1 MTPDKQALLK
11 KLLAQKGLTGP
22 ATEASSGETLRPRP
36 HGEAPVMSFAQERLW
51 FVQKLQPANTAYH
64 LGQGFELRG
73 ALDQAALGEA
83 LAELIRRH
91 EALRT
96 CFPERD
102 GRGGLDVLA
111 PVEIDATVL
120 QEEDLT
126 NLPAAEQTRELAAR
140 QAEVLETPFDLAVA
154 PLLRARLV
162 RLGPE
167 DYRLLFCVH
176 HLVFD
181 GGSIEV
187 FTRELGLLYTAKGGT
202 TALTPMPLSYA
213 DYAAWQR
220 RRAQRPAWQ
229 ASRDFWCS
237 QLANTPRLV
246 LPADRDRPDALS
258 GCGAGHR
265 FVVPAQ
271 LVAGL
276 RELGRREGATLYM
289 TLLAAWQVML
299 GRYAGQDDFAVGSPV
314 ANRPEAALE
323 GLVGFFVNM
332 VALRADL
339 AGDPSFDVH
348 LGKVVRTTQ
357 AAFEHQEMP
366 FEQIVERLRVPRDLS
381 HHPVFQVG
389 FTFQHAAAGSV
400 QLAGV
405 EFTPLA
411 APITAAK
418 FDLLLVVEDRAE
430 GDVSAMF
437 EYSTDLFSAA
447 TMARWAEN
455 FRTLLHGVVAK
466 PTTVISRLPLVSAAD
481 RAIWPPG
488 PTPRPEPAGTA
499 TLVDWFGATAREA
512 AERVAVT
519 DGETALTYRELAER
533 SDQLAWC
540 LRARGVAT
548 GDLVG
553 LAMERSSAVLVAVL
567 GILKAG
573 AGYLPIDPAY
583 PLDRREFMLEDAG
596 AVLLLTADTTTVGVP
611 RLDIEAQWA
620 EIASTPPAE
629 LPEPRAEHR
638 AYVIYTSGSTGKPKG
653 VPITHR
659 HVTRLFTQT
668 DHWFG
673 FGPDDVWTLFHSFA
687 FDFSVWEIWGALL
700 YGGRLVVVPFAVS
713 RAVDQLRDLLV
724 REGVTV
730 LSQTPSAFRQLMNLE
745 MTGGAETPAPLALK
759 WVVFGGEALDLVSLG
774 PWIERHGDEAPQLIN
789 MYGIT
794 ETTVH
799 VTYRR
804 IRAADVAAN
813 TGSLIGE
820 PIPDLSIHLLDAH
833 LQPVPCGVAGEI
845 VVGGAGLAEGYLN
858 RPELTAERF
867 ITHALAGAG
876 GRLYRSGDSA
886 RRLAN
891 GDLQYLGRIDF
902 QVKVRGFRIEL
913 GEIESALSRHE
924 MVVGVAVLAQ
934 SEAGGDTRLA
944 AWLVAG
950 SAAAADVPDAT
961 ALREHLRRFLPD
973 YMVPAGFTWV
983 DALPLTPNGKVDR
996 TALSQLAGVRAEVGK
1011 VQEAPAT
1018 AVERDLADVWAKVL
1032 GLETVGVTDNF
1043 FALGGDSIRSIE
1055 VRAAVRRAGWDFPL
1069 QELFRRQTVRE
1080 LATVLTRTEAGSGG
1094 KAVGPFD
1101 LIGADDRA
1109 KLPAGVEAAY
1119 PLSVLQAGMV
1129 FHAELQPDSPVFHD
1143 LFSYHLRMV
1152 WNEAALRGALATVVA
1167 RHEILR
1173 TSLHPGGF
1181 SEPMQC
1187 VQAKAALP
1195 LAVVDLREQADSQQK
1210 AELAAWR
1217 DAEKA
1222 QGFDWG
1228 EAPLLRVTVH
1238 LRSATTVQ
1246 VSLSLHHAILD
1257 GWSVSVLLAELFTAY
1272 LDGLAG
1278 RRSDPGSALPPFR
1291 AFVALERA
1299 AVGSAETRAFW
1310 AEQLDDAPAGR
1321 LPRWPIRQ
1329 AEDTATQ
1336 SAVFHTWEGER
1347 VAGLQAL
1354 AASEGVTLK
1363 HVLMAA
1369 HAKVVAYGT
1378 GEREIVTGVISNGRP
1393 ELDGAAGAL
1402 GLFLN
1407 TVPYRLAV
1415 RPGTWRELVRAVWQA
1430 DEVVWP
1436 HRRYPLAEIQKDAG
1450 GAARFETAFNFV
1462 HFHVLDELRARD
1474 DLDVLGAD
1482 YFDQNTFDYFAQFS
1496 ADSAAGTVQLE
1507 LRFNPAE
1514 FTPEQVEAWVATYD
1528 RVLAAMAAGA
1538 DGRHETTSW
1547 LAPAERDEL
1556 VDAFNAA
1563 ALPEGGRLRCLH
1575 DGFWATVSRA
1585 PEAVAV
1591 VVGAERLTYAELGER
1606 VRRAAAELRRRGA
1619 GPEKLVGV
1627 CLERGVDL
1635 VTALL
1640 AVLEAGAAYVPLD
1653 PAYPAERLGFMCEDA
1668 GVALLVSRRELAAR
1682 LPQGAWT
1689 LVEPETWTDS
1699 AVGEVA
1705 AAEVQP
1711 ENLAYL
1717 IYTSGSTGRPKA
1729 TAIEHRQATALVA
1742 WAQATYT
1749 ESELAG
1755 VLWAT
1760 SVCFDLSVFELF
1772 VTLAAGGKLIVAENA
1787 LSLPELPARDEVT
1800 LINTVPSAVAEL
1812 VRQQAIPAGVRVVN
1826 LAGEPLSAALADR
1839 VYAAGVETVYD
1850 LYGPSEDTTY
1860 STVARRERGGA
1871 VTIGRVLPG
1880 SQLYLLDEDGQPVPR
1895 GAVGEIHLGGAGVVR
1910 GYLGRA
1916 DLTAERFGP
1925 DPFSGVP
1932 GARLYRTGD
1941 VARFLTDGQL
1951 EFLGRRDYQVKI
1963 RGFRIE
1969 LGEIQHALEQHAEIA
1984 AAAVVAIETTTGG
1997 PRLVAYVAGAMLPE
2011 GRALD
2016 ELCRPWLS
2024 ARLPEYFVPA
2034 VFVGLGALPR
2044 TPNGKLDRRALPAP
2058 PDPGRDG
2065 DEADFAAPRTAT
2077 EVTLAEIWAQVLK
2090 VPRVGIHDNYFS
2102 LGGDSIQVL
2111 QLVARAREAGLAV
2124 SPKSVFANPTV
2135 ADLARTTGAASGAG
2149 VASADSLSGALPLTP
2164 IQQWFFEQ
2172 DFEAA
2177 HHWNQSV
2184 LLTARAPLDGARVE
2198 AALRT
2203 VVAHHPMLRARF
2215 AVDATGRWS
2224 ARVVEALAE
2233 SLAFGVVRWSTA
2245 AELTAACAAEQTALD
2260 LARGPLVRALWL
2272 EHTGGAERRFFVVVH
2287 HLVVDGV
2294 SWRILLEDLW
2304 SAYAGAELPRAT
2316 VSAAAWAGWL
2326 RQSLGGEEL
2335 TAEAAH
2341 WQALAARPVTRL
2353 PQDGPAGSNTVRDV
2367 RILSVTLTPAE
2378 TEKLLRRALAA
2389 YGCQIN
2395 DLLLAALAGALRE
2408 WTGAD
2413 AMTLH
2418 LEGHGR
2424 EGDEAGIDLSR
2435 SVGWFTALYPVAL
2448 DIAGV
2453 TEPAALVARVAEQL
2467 ATVPRRGLGYGIG
2480 RWLSEPARWEVPAAE
2495 VCFNY
2500 LGQFDGVVDAAGP
2513 FGSATEDAGLQTAP
2527 AGQRAHLI
2535 DVNGLIV
2542 DGALKFE
2549 WHYAPGRHRRET
2561 VARVA
2566 ERHFG
2571 LLREM
2576 LAAVT
2581 EGRVVTP
2588 VDSAGPEARFDLTD
2602 ASDDDLESAIEEI
2615 EF

>member
-1 MTPDKQALLK
+1 MTPEKQALLK
-11 KLLAQKGLTGP
+11 KLLAQKGVAGP
-22 ATEASSGETLRPRP
+22 ATEASPGETLRPRP
-36 HGEAPVMSFAQERLW
+36 QGEAPGMSFAQERLW

-64 LGQGFELRG
+64 LGQGFTLRG
-73 ALDQAALGEA
+73 ALDRAALGEA

-96 CFPERD
+96 CFPERE
-102 GRGGLDVLA
+102 GRGGLDVLS
-111 PVEIDATVL
+111 PEEIDATVL

-126 NLPAAEQTRELAAR
+126 KLPAAEQTRALAAR
-140 QAEVLETPFDLAVA
+140 QAEVLEMPFDLEVA

-162 RLGPE
+162 RLGRD
-167 DYRLLFCVH
+167 DYRLIFCVH

-181 GGSIEV
+181 GWSIDV
-187 FTRELGLLYTAKGGT
+187 FTRELGLLYAAKGGR
-202 TALTPMPLSYA
+202 AELAPPPLSYA
-213 DYAAWQR
+213 DYATWQR
-220 RRAQRPAWQ
+220 QRAQSPAWE
-229 ASRDFWCS
+229 ASREFWCNR
-237 QLANTPRLV
+237 LANTPRLA
-246 LPADRDRPDALS
+246 LPTDDDRPEALS
-258 GCGAGHR
+258 GRGAGHQ
-265 FVVPAQ
+265 FVVPAK

-276 RELGRREGATLYM
+276 RELGRGEGATLYM
-289 TLLAAWQVML
+289 SLLAAWQVML

-339 AGDPSFDVH
+339 AGDPAFDVH
-348 LGKVVRTTQ
+348 LGKVVRATQ

-389 FTFQHAAAGSV
+389 FTFQHEATGSV

-447 TMARWAEN
+447 TMSRWAEN
-455 FRTLLHGVVAK
+455 FLTLLHGVVAK
-466 PTTVISRLPLVSAAD
+466 PTTTISRLPLVSAAE
-481 RAIWPPG
+481 RAIWPLA
-488 PTPRPEPAGTA
+488 PTPQPNPTGTE
-499 TLVDWFGATAREA
+499 TLVGWFGATAREQ

-519 DGETALTYRELAER
+519 DGEMALTYQELAER

-540 LRARGVAT
+540 LQARGVT
-548 GDLVG
+548 PGDLVG
-553 LAMERSSAVLVAVL
+553 LAMERSTTVLVAVL

-583 PLDRREFMLEDAG
+583 PSDRRDFMLEDAG
-596 AVLLLTADTTTVGVP
+596 AVLLLTADAATVCVP

-620 EIASTPPAE
+620 EIAATPPVA
-629 LPEPRAEHR
+629 LPEPRPEHR

-700 YGGRLVVVPFAVS
+700 YGGRLVVVPFEVS
-713 RAVDQLRDLLV
+713 RSVDRFRGLLV
-724 REGVTV
+724 REGVTM
-730 LSQTPSAFRQLMNLE
+730 LSQTPSAFRQLVNLE
-745 MTGGAETPAPLALK
+745 MTDGAETQAPLALK
-759 WVVFGGEALDLVSLG
+759 WVVFGGEALDLTTLA

-804 IRAADVAAN
+804 IRAADVEAN

-820 PIPDLSIHLLDAH
+820 PISDLSIHLLDSH
-833 LQPVPCGVAGEI
+833 LQPVPCGMAGEI

-867 ITHALAGAG
+867 ITHPLAGEG
-876 GRLYRSGDSA
+876 ERLYRSGDSA

-913 GEIESALSRHE
+913 GEIESALNRHPAIT
-924 MVVGVAVLAQ
+924 GAAVLAQ
-934 SEAGGDTRLA
+934 RDVGGDTRLA
-944 AWLVAG
+944 AWLVADG
-950 SAAAADVPDAT
+950 EGLDAT
-961 ALREHLRRFLPD
+961 VLRDHLRQFLPD
-973 YMVPAGFTWV
+973 YMVPAVFTWV
-983 DALPLTPNGKVDR
+983 DTLPLTTNGKVDR
-996 TALSQLAGVRAEVGK
+996 AALPELAGARAEVGM
-1011 VQEAPAT
+1011 VREAPTT
-1018 AVERDLADVWAKVL
+1018 AAEHDLAGVWAKVL
-1032 GLETVGVTDNF
+1032 GVETVGVTDNF

-1069 QELFRRQTVRE
+1069 QELFRHQTVRE
-1080 LATVLTRTEAGSGG
+1080 LAAVMERLETGATAEA
-1094 KAVGPFD
+1094 VIGPFD
-1101 LIGADDRA
+1101 LIGPDDRA
-1109 KLPAGVEAAY
+1109 KQPVGVEAAY
-1119 PLSVLQAGMV
+1119 PLSALQAGMV

-1152 WNEAALRGALATVVA
+1152 WDEAALRGALAMVVA

-1187 VQAKAALP
+1187 VNAKADVP
-1195 LAVVDLREQADSQQK
+1195 VTVVDLRQQAGAQQE

-1222 QGFDWG
+1222 QGFDWHR
-1228 EAPLLRVTVH
+1228 APLLRVTVH

-1299 AVGSAETRAFW
+1299 AVASDETRAFW
-1310 AEQLDDAPAGR
+1310 AARLDDAPAGR
-1321 LPRWPIRQ
+1321 LPRRSGRQ
-1329 AEDTATQ
+1329 ADDSAQQ
-1336 SAVFHTWEGER
+1336 SAVFHTWEGAE
-1347 VAGLQAL
+1347 VTGLQAL

-1369 HAKVVAYGT
+1369 HAKVVAHGT
-1378 GEREIVTGVISNGRP
+1378 GEREVVTGVISNGRP
-1393 ELDGAAGAL
+1393 EMDGAAGAL

-1415 RPGTWRELVRAVWQA
+1415 HPGTWRELVRSVWHV
-1430 DEVVWP
+1430 DEAVWP
-1436 HRRYPLAEIQKDAG
+1436 HRRYPLAEIQKDGG
-1450 GAARFETAFNFV
+1450 GAARFETSFNFV
-1462 HFHVLDELRARD
+1462 HFHVLDELRARE

-1496 ADSAAGTVQLE
+1496 ADSAEGTVQLE

-1514 FTPEQVEAWVATYD
+1514 FTSEQVEAWVATYD
-1528 RVLAAMAAGA
+1528 RVLAAMVAGP
-1538 DGRHETTSW
+1538 DGRHEAQSW
-1547 LAPAERDEL
+1547 LAPIERDEL
-1556 VDAFNAA
+1556 VDTFNTVE
-1563 ALPEGGRLRCLH
+1563 LPGKHLRCLH

-1585 PEAVAV
+1585 PAAVAL
-1591 VVGAERLTYAELGER
+1591 VVGDERLTYAELGER
-1606 VRRAAAELRRRGA
+1606 VRRAAAELRRCGA

-1640 AVLEAGAAYVPLD
+1640 AVLESGAAYVPLD

-1668 GVALLVSRRELAAR
+1668 GVALLVSRGELAAR

-1689 LVEPETWTDS
+1689 LVEPETWTDGA
-1699 AVGEVA
+1699 AVEIA
-1705 AAEVQP
+1705 AVDVQP

-1717 IYTSGSTGRPKA
+1717 IYTSGSTGQPKA

-1742 WAQATYT
+1742 WARATYAD
-1749 ESELAG
+1749 SELAG

-1787 LSLPELPARDEVT
+1787 LALPDLPARDEVT

-1812 VRQQAIPAGVRVVN
+1812 VRQQAIPVGVRVVN
-1826 LAGEPLSAALADR
+1826 LAGEPLSATLADE
-1839 VYAAGVETVYD
+1839 VYGAAAVENVYD

-1871 VTIGRVLPG
+1871 ATIGRVLPG
-1880 SQLYLLDEDGQPVPR
+1880 SQLYLLDEDGHPVPR
-1895 GAVGEIHLGGAGVVR
+1895 GTVGEIYLGGAGVAR

-1925 DPFSGVP
+1925 DTFSGVP

-1941 VARFLTDGQL
+1941 VARFRADGQL
-1951 EFLGRRDYQVKI
+1951 EFLGRRDHQVKI

-1969 LGEIQHALEQHAEIA
+1969 LGEIQHALEQHGEIA
-1984 AAAVVAIETTTGG
+1984 EAAVVARETEASG
-1997 PRLVAYVAGAMLPE
+1997 PRLVAYVAGVMLPE

-2034 VFVGLGALPR
+2034 VFVGLRALPR
-2044 TPNGKLDRRALPAP
+2044 TPNGKLDRRALPEP
-2058 PDPGRDG
+2058 PEPGRGG

-2077 EVTLAEIWAQVLK
+2077 EATLAEIWAKVLK
-2090 VPRVGIHDNYFS
+2090 LPRVGIHDNYFA

-2111 QLVARAREAGLAV
+2111 QLVAQAREAGLAV
-2124 SPKSVFANPTV
+2124 SPKGVFSNPTV
-2135 ADLARTTGAASGAG
+2135 ADLARTTGAAPD
-2149 VASADSLSGALPLTP
+2149 VATAMADDLSGALPLTP
-2164 IQQWFFEQ
+2164 IQRWFFAQ
-2172 DFEAA
+2172 NFEAA

-2184 LLTARAPLDGARVE
+2184 LLTVRERLDVARVE

-2203 VVAHHPMLRARF
+2203 VVAHHPMLRVRF

-2224 ARVVEALAE
+2224 ARVAEASAE
-2233 SLAFGVVRWSTA
+2233 SLEFGVVRWSTA
-2245 AELTAACAAEQTALD
+2245 AELTAACAAEQAALD
-2260 LARGPLVRALWL
+2260 LERGPLVRALWL

-2304 SAYAGAELPRAT
+2304 SAYEGVELPRAT

-2326 RQSLGGEEL
+2326 KQSLGGAEL
-2335 TAEAAH
+2335 AAEAAH

-2353 PQDGPAGSNTVRDV
+2353 PQDGTGGSNTVSDA

-2378 TEKLLRRALAA
+2378 TETLLRRALAA

-2395 DLLLAALAGALRE
+2395 DLLLAALAGTMRE
-2408 WTGAD
+2408 WTGSD

-2424 EGDEAGIDLSR
+2424 EGGEAGIDLSR

-2467 ATVPRRGLGYGIG
+2467 AMVPQRGLGYGVG
-2480 RWLSEPARWEVPAAE
+2480 RWLSEPARWDVPAAD

-2500 LGQFDGVVDAAGP
+2500 LGQFDGVVDAEGP
-2513 FGSATEDAGLQTAP
+2513 FGSATEDSGLQTAP
-2527 AGQRAHLI
+2527 AGKRAHLI

-2549 WHYAPGRHRRET
+2549 WHYAPGLHRRET
-2561 VARVA
+2561 VERVA
-2566 ERHFG
+2566 ERHFAR
-2571 LLREM
+2571 LREM

-2588 VDSAGPEARFDLTD
+2588 AGLLESESRFDLTD
-2602 ASDDDLESAIEEI
+2602 ASEDDLESAIEEI